1 MRWEKPELVVRI
13 EAGPSPAHD
22 AQVFEGVRM
31 WAVPSML
38 AKAPQVRIS
47 EAVPDI
53 RIHWVDTLSD
63 AEMERDGQTRRTT
76 AGGLLDRVVIL
87 LPRDVP
93 WGLRRPWWSFDFFRQ
108 DLATVVAHEFGHALG
123 LPHYPGGLL
132 APGGPGR
139 RINSIPDI
147 DRAALVKLYQGG
159 AE

>member
-1 MRWEKPELVVRI
+1 MRWEKPELFVRI

-38 AKAPQVRIS
+38 AKAPPARIS
-47 EAVPDI
+47 EAPADI
-53 RIHWVDTLSD
+53 RIYWVDTLSD
-63 AEMERDGQTRRTT
+63 DEMERDGQTRRT
-76 AGGLLDRVVIL
+76 APGGILQRADIL

-93 WGLRRPWWSFDFFRQ
+93 WGLRRPWWSFDYFRQ

-132 APGGPGR
+132 AEGGPGR
-139 RINSIPDI
+139 RINSIPAI
-147 DRAALVKLYQGG
+147 DRKKLTELYG
-159 AE
+159 